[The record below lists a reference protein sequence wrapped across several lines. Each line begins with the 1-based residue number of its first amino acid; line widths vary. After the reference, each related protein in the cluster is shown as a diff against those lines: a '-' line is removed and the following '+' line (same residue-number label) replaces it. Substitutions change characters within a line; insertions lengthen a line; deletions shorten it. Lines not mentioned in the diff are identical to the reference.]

1 MPALTAMAIGALA
14 LSSAVS
20 AKTLLS
26 KPPKPPA
33 PPAPIAPPKLPDAGA
48 EMSKQIMR
56 ARQSAQYNTSG
67 RTSTILTG
75 SRGITDA
82 PASQPKTLLGQ

>member
-1 MPALTAMAIGALA
+1 MAALTALAIGALA
-14 LSSAVS
+14 LSGVS
-20 AKTLLS
+20 TAKSLLT

-33 PPAPIAPPKLPDAGA
+33 PPAPVEPPKVTDPGT
-48 EMSKQIMR
+48 EMSKKIMR

-75 SRGITDA
+75 PRGVTDPSA
-82 PASQPKTLLGQ
+82 TPPKTLLGS